1 MAVVRYLVECDLRRR
16 WRALLVVTLL
26 VGLVGAVVLTAL
38 AGARRTDTA
47 YDRLREA
54 VGTSDASIEVSPEYF
69 DAIAALPQVESAAPG
84 SYFFVFPQNFDGD
97 VLTLAAVDDQ
107 LFTTSHRPLI
117 TDGRAPELDEPDA
130 VMVNTEAAEQLGVG
144 AGDSIVLVSMTPE
157 QMELLINGGDPGEPA
172 GPDIEVTV
180 AAIVRT
186 EAEIANR
193 TALMLFTPA
202 FYDAYRDEV
211 GHFDEILDVLLVNGR
226 ADLPAFQAA
235 FEQVV
240 PESEGAIIDSG
251 VETIAQVEDAIRV
264 LAVSLVIFALV
275 VALAGFVAIG
285 QALTRQ
291 AALSSSQQRDLHTL
305 GLSRS
310 QRFGAMFVPSALV
323 ASGGA
328 ILAAVGSIVGS
339 PLMPIG
345 YARRVE
351 PYPGLSVD
359 WLVVLVGSVA
369 IATLVSARAAF
380 SSWSAAGRVRDASV
394 PQGATRATG
403 ALSRMG
409 ASLPALTGV
418 RMALDRGRGRTAV
431 PVRSAWAGAVAGVA
445 GFVAAITFGAG
456 IGWTVSEPA
465 AYGLA
470 WDASV
475 VVPPESGMLE
485 DLRRDPDID
494 DVAALSVSPVRL
506 GGVPLQA
513 YGMDPMSGEFV
524 TVLTGR
530 LPQTD
535 DEVLVGSE
543 TLDRLDLDIGDSV
556 AVARLDGEALRELTV
571 VGRGVFPEFV
581 HPAVPD
587 SDTGAYND
595 FAMLTGRGG
604 QTIADPGGETFEM
617 AIVQFAAGVDRDAA
631 ASRLENGGAQ
641 LQTLGRPERL
651 GNLERV
657 EAFPAVVAAF
667 LVLIAVVA
675 IAHTLVSF
683 VHRRAGELA
692 LLKSLGFVAGQVRA
706 SVAWQA
712 TTIALIGLVVGI
724 PAGVVLGRAAWGY
737 VASGLGVD
745 DQVVP
750 MPWLGIAAIVPT
762 ALLLVNV
769 IAALPARRAARTR
782 PALAWRAE

>member
-1 MAVVRYLVECDLRRR
+1 MGVVLYMVTNDVRRR
-16 WRALLVVTLL
+16 RRALLVVTIL
-26 VGLVGAVVLTAL
+26 VGLIGAVVLTAL

-54 VGTSDASIEVSPEYF
+54 VSASDASIEVSPEYF

-84 SYFFVFPQNFDGD
+84 SYMFVFPENFDGD
-97 VLTLAAVDDQ
+97 LLTLAAVDDR

-117 TDGRAPELDEPDA
+117 TEGHAPELDQRDA
-130 VMVNTEAAEQLGVG
+130 VMVNTEAAERLGVG
-144 AGDSIVLVSMTPE
+144 AGDTIELVSMTPE
-157 QMELLINGGDPGEPA
+157 QMDLLVNGGDPGEPA
-172 GPDIEVTV
+172 GPGIEVTV

-193 TALMLFTPA
+193 MALMLFTPA

-211 GHFDEILDVLLVNGR
+211 GHFDEILDVKLVNGR

-240 PESEGAIIDSG
+240 PESEGAIVDTG

-285 QALTRQ
+285 QALARQ
-291 AALSSSQQRDLHTL
+291 AALSSSQQRDLRTL

-328 ILAAVGSIVGS
+328 FVAAVTSVLAS

-351 PYPGLSVD
+351 PYPGLFVD
-359 WLVVLVGSVA
+359 WLVVLMGSVA
-369 IATLVSARAAF
+369 IVTLVSARAAF
-380 SSWSAAGRVRDASV
+380 SSWGAAGRVRDASAR
-394 PQGATRATG
+394 PSAMRATG

-418 RMALDRGRGRTAV
+418 RMALDPGRGRTAV
-431 PVRSAWAGAVAGVA
+431 PVRSAWAGSVAGVA
-445 GFVAAITFGAG
+445 GLVAAITFGAG
-456 IGWTVSEPA
+456 LGWIVSEPA
-465 AYGLA
+465 AYGLG

-475 VVPPESGMLE
+475 VVPPDSGMLD
-485 DLRRDPDID
+485 DLGRDPDID

-513 YGMDPMSGEFV
+513 YGMDPMSGEFA

-530 LPQTD
+530 VPQTD

-543 TLDRLDLDIGDSV
+543 TLDRLGLRVGDSV

-595 FAMLTGRGG
+595 FALLTGRGG
-604 QTIADPGGETFEM
+604 QAIADPGGETFDM
-617 AIVQFAAGVDRDAA
+617 ALVGFAPGVEPDAA
-631 ASRLENGGAQ
+631 IARLAGNGVEFQ
-641 LQTLGRPERL
+641 SLRRPERL
-651 GNLERV
+651 GNLQRV
-657 EAFPAVVAAF
+657 HSFPAVVAAF
-667 LVLIAVVA
+667 LVLIAVAAVG
-675 IAHTLVSF
+675 HTLVSF

-692 LLKSLGFVAGQVRA
+692 LLKSLGFVGTQVRA

-712 TTIALIGLVVGI
+712 STIAAIGLVVGI
-724 PAGVVLGRAAWGY
+724 PVGVIVGRGAWGY

-745 DQVVP
+745 DQIA
-750 MPWLGIAAIVPT
+750 MPWLGIAAIVPG

-782 PALAWRAE
+782 PALALRTE